1 MSESVRGQEVLVLDA
16 DPAVQQGVFQLL
28 STVGLIVTAL
38 GDPAAARKE
47 VADRFFSVVLVDV
60 DTPAPG
66 EGLGF
71 LQVVKERSPATQL
84 LVLAARRTFEQA
96 VRAFRAGA
104 TDVIIKE
111 PDQVEY
117 MKNRVI
123 ELARRGVRTEVSR
136 KLLTEV
142 GQTHEEFLSRLM
154 EASRRI
160 VDLEERIAGRTE
172 GSTASSDAA
181 RVEFGIL
188 VVDGDGSLAD
198 LLEANVDKEGYV
210 VKWAATGGEAFDLVG
225 QGGGIQLA
233 IVQQQLPDLPGSMV
247 IKSIKQLASA
257 TIVLEIAPPGDA
269 PGWVRVMETTRTI
282 PLVPQLTDY
291 KQILPHI
298 SELREA
304 YRAKGRERRYLRAFR
319 AQHFDFIKRYVEL
332 KQRIGQALG
341 ETAKVAA
348 IPDPDQVR

>member
-1 MSESVRGQEVLVLDA
+1 MSESVRGQEVLILDG
-16 DPAVQQGVFQLL
+16 DPGVQQGVFQLL
-28 STVGLIVTAL
+28 STVGLIVTAM

-47 VADRFFSVVLVDV
+47 VSDRFFSVVLVDI

-71 LQVVKERSPATQL
+71 LQVVKERSPASQL
-84 LVLAARRTFEQA
+84 LVLSTKRTFEMA

-104 TDVIIKE
+104 TDVIVKE

-117 MKNRVI
+117 MKSRVV

-136 KLLTEV
+136 KLLNEV
-142 GQTHEEFLSRLM
+142 GQAHEEFLNRLM

-160 VDLEERIAGRTE
+160 VDLEERIAGRSE
-172 GSTASSDAA
+172 GSAASSDDA
-181 RVEFGIL
+181 RVLFGIL

-198 LLEANVDKEGYV
+198 LLEANVDKEGYTV
-210 VKWAATGGEAFDLVG
+210 RWAATGGEAFDVVG
-225 QGGGIQLA
+225 QGGVQLA
-233 IVQQQLPDLPGSMV
+233 LVQQQLPDLPGSMV
-247 IKSIKQLASA
+247 VKSIKQLSSS
-257 TIVLEIAPPGDA
+257 TIVAEIAAPGDQ
-269 PGWVRVMETTRTI
+269 PGSVHVVETTRRI
-282 PLVPQLTDY
+282 PLVPKLADY
-291 KQILPHI
+291 KQLLPHV

-332 KQRIGQALG
+332 KQRISQALG

-348 IPDPDQVR
+348 IPDPER

>member
-1 MSESVRGQEVLVLDA
+1 MSDSVRGQEVLILDA
-16 DPAVQQGVFQLL
+16 DPGVQQGVFQLL
-28 STVGLIVTAL
+28 SSVGLIVTAL

-47 VADRFFSVVLVDV
+47 VSDRFFSVVLVDV

-71 LQVVKERSPATQL
+71 LQVVKERSPASQL
-84 LVLAARRTFEQA
+84 LVLSAKRTFEMA

-117 MKNRVI
+117 MKSRVI

-142 GQTHEEFLSRLM
+142 GQAHEEFLTRLM
-154 EASRRI
+154 DASRRT
-160 VDLEERIAGRTE
+160 VDLEERIAGHTE
-172 GSTASSDAA
+172 GSTVSSDAV

-198 LLEANVDKEGYV
+198 LLEANVDKEGYTV
-210 VKWAATGGEAFDLVG
+210 RWAATGGEAFDMVG
-225 QGGGIQLA
+225 QGGVQLA
-233 IVQQQLPDLPGSMV
+233 LVQQQLPDLPGSMV
-247 IKSIKQLASA
+247 MKSIKQLSSA
-257 TIVLEIAPPGDA
+257 TIVAEVAAPGDT
-269 PGWVRVMETTRTI
+269 PGWVHVVETSRNI
-282 PLVPQLTDY
+282 PLVPKLTDY

-332 KQRIGQALG
+332 KQRVAQALG
-341 ETAKVAA
+341 ETAKLPAVT
-348 IPDPDQVR
+348 DPEK

>member
-1 MSESVRGQEVLVLDA
+1 MSESVRGQEVLILDG
-16 DPAVQQGVFQLL
+16 DPGVQQGVYQLL
-28 STVGLIVTAL
+28 SSVGLIVTAL

-47 VADRFFSVVLVDV
+47 VSDRFFSVVMVDV
-60 DTPAPG
+60 DTPSPG

-71 LQVVKERSPATQL
+71 LQVVKERSPASQL
-84 LVLAARRTFEQA
+84 MVLSAKRTFEMA

-117 MKNRVI
+117 MKSRVI
-123 ELARRGVRTEVSR
+123 ELARRGVRTSVSR

-142 GQTHEEFLSRLM
+142 GQAHEEFLNRLM

-172 GSTASSDAA
+172 GSTASSDSAP
-181 RVEFGIL
+181 VGFGIL

-198 LLEANVDKEGYV
+198 LLEANVDKEGYK
-210 VKWAATGGEAFDLVG
+210 VKWAATGGEAFDMVG
-225 QGGGIQLA
+225 QGGIQLA
-233 IVQQQLPDLPGSMV
+233 LVQQQLPDLPGSMV
-247 IKSIKQLASA
+247 MKSIKQLSSA
-257 TIVLEIAPPGDA
+257 TIVLEVAAPGDT
-269 PGWVRVMETTRTI
+269 PGWVHVAEASRTI
-282 PLVPQLTDY
+282 PLVAKMTDY

-332 KQRIGQALG
+332 KQRVAQALG
-341 ETAKVAA
+341 ETAKLPA
-348 IPDPDQVR
+348 ITDPEK

>member
-1 MSESVRGQEVLVLDA
+1 MTESVRGQEVLILDA
-16 DPAVQQGVFQLL
+16 DPGVQQGVSQLL
-28 STVGLIVTAL
+28 STVGLIVTPFA
-38 GDPAAARKE
+38 DPAAARKE
-47 VADRFFSVVLVDV
+47 VADRFFSVVLIDV

-71 LQVVKERSPATQL
+71 LQYVKERSPATQL
-84 LVLAARRTFEQA
+84 MVLAGRRTFEMA

-104 TDVIIKE
+104 TDVILKE

-117 MKNRVI
+117 MKSRVV
-123 ELARRGVRTEVSR
+123 ELARRGVRTQVSR

-142 GQTHEEFLSRLM
+142 GQAHEEFLTRLM

-160 VDLEERIAGRTE
+160 VDLEERIAGHTE
-172 GSTASSDAA
+172 GSTASSDSAP
-181 RVEFGIL
+181 VEFGIL
-188 VVDGDGSLAD
+188 VVDGDGALAD
-198 LLEANVDKEGYV
+198 LLEANVDKEGYKV
-210 VKWAATGGEAFDLVG
+210 RWAATGGEAFDLVG
-225 QGGGIQLA
+225 QGGIQLA

-247 IKSIKQLASA
+247 MKSIKQLSSA
-257 TIVLEIAPPGDA
+257 TIVVEVAAPGDT
-269 PGWVRVMETTRTI
+269 PGWAHVVETSRNI
-282 PLVPQLTDY
+282 PLVAKLTDY

-298 SELREA
+298 AELRVA

-332 KQRIGQALG
+332 KQRISQALG

-348 IPDPDQVR
+348 IPEP